1 MAPKKQAIPAV
12 NIPIIEHAGEVSLPW
27 YLYLRW
33 LGNNTGA
40 GEQGPEGPQGPM
52 GPQGPEGPQGP
63 MGPQGPE
70 GPQGPMGPQGPEG
83 PQGERGTDATING
96 FSTTTIE
103 AGDNVS
109 VETHDG
115 KIVIS
120 SAAGGA
126 DEDGLTITKNPEG
139 KIQASGVV
147 DQNKKSAKYDW
158 VGTLAEYEEQD
169 IENKHPDWVCYITD
183 DCAGNITEGLLLAL
197 LDKLNRIDLTD
208 TGIILKDEVLARTKE
223 EREIRIQVGEGVE
236 DGSLLALYGKNSSQG
251 DIGFL
256 LRANKGTG
264 VSSDLRGIVG
274 GELYWRDNK
283 VVTLVAEQ
291 LPTADNGYLWYR
303 KYSNGWVEQGGR
315 IIGSWTIGQG
325 AEQVPTVTMPIPMNT
340 THVYPFFTC
349 KEVYCFPM
357 GWYMASSTTLR
368 PRFGAYTIQ
377 RTLTQFDWMAV
388 GIAA

>member
-1 MAPKKQAIPAV
+1 
-12 NIPIIEHAGEVSLPW
+12 
-27 YLYLRW
+27 LYLRW

-40 GEQGPEGPQGPM
+40 GEQGPEGPQGPQGEP
-52 GPQGPEGPQGP
+52 GPQGP
-63 MGPQGPE
+63 
-70 GPQGPMGPQGPEG
+70 
-83 PQGERGTDATING
+83 QGEKGTDATING

-109 VETHDG
+109 VETLDG
-115 KIVIS
+115 KIIIS

-139 KIQASGVV
+139 KIQANGII
-147 DQNKKSAKYDW
+147 DQNKKGAKYDW
-158 VGTLAEYEEQD
+158 VGTLVEYKEQD

-183 DCAGNITEGLLLAL
+183 DCADNIIEELSKFAPL

-208 TGIILKDEVLARTKE
+208 KGVILKDGILAKTKRE
-223 EREIRIQVGEGVE
+223 GEIRIQVGEDVN
-236 DGSLLALYGKNSSQG
+236 DGSLLALYGKNSTQG
-251 DIGFL
+251 DVGFL
-256 LRANKGTG
+256 LRANIGTG
-264 VSSDLRGIVG
+264 INSDLRGMVG
-274 GELYWRDNK
+274 GELYWRNNK

-291 LPTADNGYLWYR
+291 LPTIDNGYLWYR

-325 AEQVPTVTMPIPMNT
+325 AEQVPTVTLPIPMNT
-340 THVYPFFTC
+340 THIYPFFTC

-357 GWYMASSTTLR
+357 GWYMANSTTLR
-368 PRFGAYTIQ
+368 PRFGAYTVQ

-388 GIAA
+388 GRAA